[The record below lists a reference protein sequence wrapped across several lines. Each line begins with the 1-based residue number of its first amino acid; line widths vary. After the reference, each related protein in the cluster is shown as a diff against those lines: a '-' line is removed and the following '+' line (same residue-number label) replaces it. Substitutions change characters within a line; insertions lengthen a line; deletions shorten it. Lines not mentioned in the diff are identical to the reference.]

1 MEKINVITGGKGYV
15 GYALVKEL
23 EARGEKMRLLLRS
36 DNGSF
41 EGIPCEK
48 VMGDITNVADLE
60 KAFEGADTVYHVAGL
75 VDITNQITEKVWKVN
90 FEGTK
95 NVVEACKKCG
105 VKTLVYV
112 SSVDA
117 VRVTDDMEVITE
129 VSRFEPDLLEG
140 DYAQSKA
147 AATQY
152 VLDNASDDLKVCVVH
167 PSCCIGPYDNNNT
180 SSVGTML
187 NLYLKGLF
195 PVTMNFGGYN
205 FVDVRDVAKGM
216 VAAAEKGRNGEC
228 YILSG
233 FAHTLDEFI
242 RTLAYVCGKKPPK
255 IKLRKSMI
263 MRLLPEIERVFDV
276 LKLPPL
282 LNEYS
287 IRKLCE
293 NCNFTCFKAK
303 IELGYNP
310 MTLEESLRD
319 TVKWMEER
327 DIAEEQR
334 KEQEETYAEFA
345 KDLDKLEKKMNK
357 EQEKIQKEQEKLQKE
372 QDKLQQ
378 KYNKKIERV
387 EEKAKRELEK
397 LNKNND

>member
-1 MEKINVITGGKGYV
+1 MDKKLNVITGGKGYV
-15 GYALVKEL
+15 GFALVKEL
-23 EARGEKMRLLLRS
+23 EARGEKMRLLLRTDS
-36 DNGSF
+36 PYFD
-41 EGIPCEK
+41 GIDCEK
-48 VMGDITNVADLE
+48 FMGDVTNPEQLE
-60 KAFEGADTVYHVAGL
+60 QAFEGADTVYHVAGV
-75 VDITNQITEKVWKVN
+75 VDITGTKDKQVWNVN
-90 FEGTK
+90 YEGTK
-95 NVVEACKKCG
+95 NVVAACKKCG
-105 VKTLVYV
+105 VKTLIFC

-117 VRVTDDMEVITE
+117 IPAGNVMSVIRE
-129 VSRFEPDLLEG
+129 AESFDPDLLEG
-140 DYAQSKA
+140 AYAKSKA
-147 AATQY
+147 SATQY
-152 VLDNASDDLKVCVVH
+152 VLDSADDDLKVCVVH

-195 PVTMNFGGYN
+195 PVTMDFGGYN

-216 VAAAEKGRNGEC
+216 VAAAEKGGNGEC

-233 FAHTLDEFI
+233 YAHTLDEFI

-255 IKLRKSMI
+255 FKLRKSMI
-263 MRLLPEIERVFDV
+263 VKLLPEIEKVFEV

-282 LNEYS
+282 LNDYS

-293 NCNFTCFKAK
+293 NCNFSCFKAK
-303 IELGYNP
+303 TELGYSP

-319 TVKWMEER
+319 TVQWMENREVE
-327 DIAEEQR
+327 EEQR

-345 KDLDKLEKKMNK
+345 KDLEKLEKKM
-357 EQEKIQKEQEKLQKE
+357 QKEQDKIQKE

-397 LNKNND
+397 LKKD